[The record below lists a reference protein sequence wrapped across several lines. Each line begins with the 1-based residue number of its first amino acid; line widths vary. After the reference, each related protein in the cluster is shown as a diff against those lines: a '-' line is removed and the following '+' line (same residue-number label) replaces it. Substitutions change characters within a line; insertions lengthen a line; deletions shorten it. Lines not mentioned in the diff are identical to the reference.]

1 MAAVLT
7 IKVTKTMKPS
17 AVAAA
22 KAWNDTVK
30 KFKKADKEFFEF
42 GVAKKCLKCASL
54 CKQAA
59 FAEVLYCPQYK
70 KA

>member
-1 MAAVLT
+1 MAVSLT
-7 IKVTKTMKPS
+7 IKVTKSMKPS
-17 AVAAA
+17 AAAAA
-22 KAWNDTVK
+22 KAWNAQVK
-30 KFKKADKEFFEF
+30 KFKKADKEFFET
-42 GVAKKCLKCASL
+42 GVAKKCLRCASL